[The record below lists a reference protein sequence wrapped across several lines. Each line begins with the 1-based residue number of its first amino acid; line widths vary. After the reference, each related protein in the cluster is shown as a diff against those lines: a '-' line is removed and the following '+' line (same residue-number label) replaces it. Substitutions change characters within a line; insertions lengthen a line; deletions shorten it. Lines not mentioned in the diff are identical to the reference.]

1 MGTVGL
7 VDEWPELVDD
17 EFEVVVA
24 VDGVLKHI
32 GLILSFRFHDGR
44 FFLGSQR
51 FINLLRKLV

>member
-17 EFEVVVA
+17 QFEVVVA

-32 GLILSFRFHDGR
+32 GLILSFRLHDGR
-44 FFLGSQR
+44 FFFGGQR
-51 FINLLRKLV
+51 FIDLLRKVV